1 MELKAKRGRKYPD
14 VTVGD
19 NVKIFR
25 KKTNRDK
32 QQVSYWSSEKCEII
46 SIEILH
52 GQSFYKIDGQR
63 PLLRHE
69 ILKV

>member
-1 MELKAKRGRKYPD
+1 ML
-14 VTVGD
+14 
-19 NVKIFR
+19 IFR

-32 QQVSYWSSEKCEII
+32 QQVSYWSSEKYEII

-63 PLLRHE
+63 HLLRHD

>member
-1 MELKAKRGRKYPD
+1 MEIKAKRGRVYPD
-14 VTVGD
+14 VNVGD
-19 NVKIFR
+19 NVKIQ

-32 QQVSYWSSEKCEII
+32 QQVSYWSSEKYEII

-63 PLLRHE
+63 QLLRHE
-69 ILKV
+69 ILKF